1 MKDGSYILIV
11 PEATGRVDDA
21 QVSTTACVNM
31 HCTLIT
37 ADAQHL
43 PQPAAARPGRSL
55 SRGIVMWVH
64 AHVLMSSRTPRCMT
78 LLAWAR
84 LLDARWPVV
93 ELHWQ
98 QQTVCRLHMLTPP
111 LLYTPWYYALQMW
124 NSRFWPCFAAVPKCV
139 DTQLDDVGFVA
150 DLLTNLQQQLL
161 QGVPLK
167 PKALLSGYS
176 NGGMLAQA
184 LLCQQPSVASRLAG
198 VSILA
203 SALGEQFAG
212 GSCKGQLP
220 ASLPVLWVHGTADDT
235 LPYGRAVS
243 EGVQMLGAGEHN
255 SITLAELM

>member
-1 MKDGSYILIV
+1 MNSSAGGGGLVKDGSYILIV

-21 QVSTTACVNM
+21 
-31 HCTLIT
+31 
-37 ADAQHL
+37 
-43 PQPAAARPGRSL
+43 
-55 SRGIVMWVH
+55 
-64 AHVLMSSRTPRCMT
+64 
-78 LLAWAR
+78 
-84 LLDARWPVV
+84 
-93 ELHWQ
+93 
-98 QQTVCRLHMLTPP
+98 
-111 LLYTPWYYALQMW
+111 QMW